1 MLALRW
7 ILGCL
12 LYTSNAARTEQ
23 DVRTILRNRKP
34 ELFEMGLD
42 AFKKAF
48 TDLDTDSSW
57 LKEQIEIPKEH
68 QDAFTSSVSYTH
80 LDVYKRQVRH

>member
-1 MLALRW
+1 MELEQADEKV
-7 ILGCL
+7 
-12 LYTSNAARTEQ
+12 SSVANAARTEQ

-68 QDAFTSSVSYTH
+68 LDAFTSFC
-80 LDVYKRQVRH
+80 LDGNASFYVRCK